1 MVQIIHSQKEQTL
14 AKEIACSVLQ
24 GSNIDPLLF
33 LIYINDLPNCL
44 ETARASI
51 FADCPNILSYCSDSP
66 TDTEHNL
73 NTDLENANKWLT
85 ANNLTRNTIC
95 PMFFI

>member
-1 MVQIIHSQKEQTL
+1 MVQIIHSQKETN
-14 AKEIACSVLQ
+14 AKKIACAVPQ
-24 GSNIDPLLF
+24 GSNISPLLF

-51 FADCPNILSYCSDSP
+51 FADHTNIISYCSDSP

-85 ANNLTRNTIC
+85 ANNLTLNTIC
-95 PMFFI
+95 PVFFI